1 MSATT
6 APTAR
11 PTRPGAGRR
20 LPLALIALR
29 QYRWVAL
36 VIALLAAR
44 VCAVLLS
51 HYGSWADALALR
63 DRVGGQE
70 YHFGR
75 YAHDAHQVTEQLVND
90 GSSLAFQP
98 ALLAALVTA
107 VLTAREWES
116 RRVVLALTQSVTPRR
131 WFTVRWAVLAAV
143 LAAVTIPPV
152 ALYRISVVH
161 GFGQNLLTFGAERQN
176 AYYTIGPVT
185 VAHVLLGV
193 AAGALTGTL
202 LRRTL
207 PALVAAPVLTWLVAG
222 ALVRSRAVLL
232 VDFPL
237 FSQVDGFHAGG
248 VFGLQFYDA
257 LPQDSFLMNA
267 LKPGDYWAFQI
278 ASSVLVL
285 AAAALLTAAAL
296 RVLRRRTAA
305 Y

>member
-11 PTRPGAGRR
+11 PTRPAPGRR
-20 LPLALIALR
+20 LPLVLIAVR

-36 VIALLAAR
+36 VLVLLAAR
-44 VCAVLLS
+44 VCAALLY
-51 HYGSWADALALR
+51 HYGSWADATALLAH
-63 DRVGGQE
+63 VGGQE

-75 YAHDAHQVTEQLVND
+75 YANDAHHVTEQLVND
-90 GSSLAFQP
+90 GASLAFQP
-98 ALLAALVTA
+98 ALLAAIVTA

-152 ALYRISVVH
+152 VLYRISAVH
-161 GFGQNLLTFGAERQN
+161 GFRLGLLTYGAERQN

-193 AAGALTGTL
+193 AAGALAGTL

-222 ALVRSRAVLL
+222 VLVRSRAVLL

-237 FSQVDGFHAGG
+237 FSQVDGFHLGG

-267 LKPGDYWAFQI
+267 LKPGDYWGFQI

-296 RVLRRRTAA
+296 RVLRRRTAQ

>member
-1 MSATT
+1 MSAPVA
-6 APTAR
+6 APPAGPAR
-11 PTRPGAGRR
+11 AGRA
-20 LPLALIALR
+20 LPLVLIAVR

-36 VIALLAAR
+36 VVLLLAAR
-44 VCAVLLS
+44 VCAAILY
-51 HYGSWADALALR
+51 HYGSWADAIALR
-63 DRVGGQE
+63 DHVGSQA

-75 YAHDAHQVTEQLVND
+75 YADDAHHVTEQLVND

-107 VLTAREWES
+107 VLTAREWET

-131 WFTVRWAVLAAV
+131 WFTVRWAVQAAF
-143 LAAVTIPPV
+143 LAAVTVPAV
-152 ALYRISVVH
+152 ALYRISAVH
-161 GFGQNLLTFGAERQN
+161 GFRLDLLTYGAERQN
-176 AYYTIGPVT
+176 AFYTIGPVT

-193 AAGALTGTL
+193 AAGALCGTL

-237 FSQVDGFHAGG
+237 FSKVHGFHPGG
-248 VFGLQFYDA
+248 VVGLQFYDA
-257 LPQDSFLMNA
+257 LPQDSYLMNA
-267 LKPGDYWAFQI
+267 LEPGDYWGFQI
-278 ASSVLVL
+278 ASSALVL

-296 RVLRRRTAA
+296 RVLRRRTAS